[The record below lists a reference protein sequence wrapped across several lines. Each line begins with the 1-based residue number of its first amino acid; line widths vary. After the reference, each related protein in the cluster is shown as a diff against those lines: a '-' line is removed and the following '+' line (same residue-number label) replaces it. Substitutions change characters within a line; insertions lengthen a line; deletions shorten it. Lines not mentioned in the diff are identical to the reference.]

1 MLRGSL
7 SAPTVTGARQGDEA
21 YTRRMTA
28 PEPVLVWFAR
38 PDTVL
43 GGVDPAPPAILDE
56 ADLAHV
62 QRFRFPRDREIA
74 TASRWLQRFAL
85 AQAVAT
91 PEAAAA
97 LRFAPDEHGRPWVRS
112 PPALA
117 AWHFSAAN
125 THGLVA
131 CAVDLRGPIGL
142 DVESVGRALA
152 PELVTHCCTDEEQRD
167 LAALPPASQPAAFH
181 ALWTRKEAYM
191 KARGLGLALEP
202 HRIGFA
208 APVDGR
214 WRVLLEG
221 STTRAGDWEVIDL
234 PAGGT
239 HAAALCLPSAW
250 SATPRV
256 AWAEHRPPPLTG
268 APGMG

>member
-1 MLRGSL
+1 M
-7 SAPTVTGARQGDEA
+7 P
-21 YTRRMTA
+21 A

-43 GGVDPAPPAILDE
+43 GGVDATTPAILDE

-62 QRFRFPRDREIA
+62 QRFRFPRDRDIA
-74 TASRWLQRFAL
+74 AASRWLQRFAL

-91 PEAAAA
+91 PGSAAA

-112 PPALA
+112 PPSLA

-152 PELVTHCCTDEEQRD
+152 PELVAHCCTDDEQRD
-167 LAALPPASQPAAFH
+167 LAALPPASQPIAFH

-214 WRVLLEG
+214 WRVLLDG

-256 AWAEHRPPPLTG
+256 AWVEHRHDTLTG
-268 APGMG
+268 APGMD